1 MKLPAAALAASFAG
15 GILLG
20 LQPGVAHYATARNFL
35 AGTLVLLL
43 FCLLAAIL
51 LARRVKLWPAAA
63 CSLAAWVVLGVFAAC
78 ISEQP
83 LPPEHVLS
91 RMAAGQISGK
101 VPLRY
106 AGRLRNEVSRLPWGY
121 AMEIDLSRVEAAAG
135 VLPLGGGL
143 RIGFTPRNGEPGLP
157 ELHAGD
163 EIAVLTAA
171 RLPLVYK
178 DTGAFD
184 RREFLAQQDIH
195 VQATLRASTLL
206 EKIGSPPASLATRL
220 ARWRG
225 RLRDELDAL
234 FPSAPDVAGILRA
247 MLLGGRA
254 FIDRAE
260 SLDFQKTGVFHV
272 LVVAGLHVGALAFFL
287 FWLTRRLR
295 LPRTLAT
302 LLILLA
308 LFAYI
313 AVVEQR
319 PPVLRAG
326 LMTGIVV
333 LGTSFY
339 RRLELLNSA
348 ALAAL
353 ILLVA
358 KPKAVVDT
366 SFQLSF
372 LAIGCI
378 AGIALPWMERHIQPF
393 VHALGN
399 WRDVTRDVA
408 YSPRQVQY
416 RLDLRD
422 TARSLTASFSGRPAM
437 WAQNAAVTGLRWTFR
452 LVELFALSLV
462 LQFGM
467 LPLMARDF
475 HRITLL
481 GPLAN
486 LLAVPLTGVI
496 VPLGF
501 CSLALAMVWRGLGRV
516 LAWPL
521 AWLVHLQSGIVHL
534 FARIPRGSY
543 RIPGPPHWVTLLFFA
558 SILALAVGLRFERA
572 RGHLLRWAAAATAV
586 FAAVLIASYP
596 FRPSVVPNALE
607 MTVLD
612 VAQGDSILVTSPKG
626 STLLIDGGGTFQGFQ
641 GREEHLGPDPGEDA
655 VSPYLWSRGIQKLD
669 AVALTHAHQDH
680 IGGLTAIL
688 QNFKVGQLWLGR
700 ETAAPAFARLKEEAT
715 LLHVPIEHELRGQHF
730 LWDGVQVVFLWP
742 EIPPQ
747 EVAPLAKNN
756 DSLVVRL
763 RYCDRTILLPGDA
776 EKLAE
781 AAMLGEN
788 DAAALQADVLK
799 VGHHGS
805 KNSTMPDFLAAIG
818 PRISIISAGEENPYG
833 HPNPELLK
841 RLTESGTRLLRTDR
855 DGAVRVLTDGH
866 SLRVDCFVACPE
878 PMTPSQGP
886 PAPEHHQQD

>member
-1 MKLPAAALAASFAG
+1 MKLPAVALAASFAG

-20 LQPGVAHYATARNFL
+20 LHPALAVHATSKHLQAL
-35 AGTLVLLL
+35 ILVIVLV
-43 FCLLAAIL
+43 CLLAAVL
-51 LARRVKLWPAAA
+51 LIRHEKLWPAA
-63 CSLAAWVVLGVFAAC
+63 CVSLAGWILLGVFAAC
-78 ISEQP
+78 LAEQP
-83 LPPEHVLS
+83 LPSEHVLT
-91 RMAAGQISGK
+91 RMAAGQISSK
-101 VPLRY
+101 APLRY
-106 AGRLRNEVSRLPWGY
+106 VGHMRSEVSHMPWGSSL
-121 AMEIDLSRVEAAAG
+121 ELDLSRVETAEG
-135 VLPLGGGL
+135 VLPLLGGM
-143 RIGFTPRNGEPGLP
+143 RVGFTPKEGEPGLP

-163 EIAVLTAA
+163 EIAILTVA
-171 RLPLVYK
+171 RLPLIYK
-178 DTGAFD
+178 DAGAFD
-184 RREFLAQQDIH
+184 RREFLAQQNIH

-206 EKIGSPPASLATRL
+206 EKLGTPAPAMETRV
-220 ARWRG
+220 AHWRG
-225 RLRDELDAL
+225 KLRDTLDAL
-234 FPSAPDVAGILRA
+234 FPTSPEVAGILRA
-247 MLLGGRA
+247 MLLGDRA
-254 FIDRAE
+254 FIDRTE
-260 SLDFQKTGVFHV
+260 SVDFQKTGVFHV

-295 LPRTLAT
+295 LPNTLAT
-302 LLILLA
+302 LTILVA

-319 PPVLRAG
+319 SPVLRAG
-326 LMTGIVV
+326 LMTAIVV
-333 LGTSFY
+333 LGMLFY

-378 AGIALPWMERHIQPF
+378 AGIALPWMERHIQPL
-393 VHALGN
+393 VRALRN
-399 WRDVTRDVA
+399 WRDVTRDA
-408 YSPRQVQY
+408 SYTPRQVQN

-422 TARSLTASFSGRPAM
+422 AARILTARLSTRAATWS
-437 WAQNAAVTGLRWTFR
+437 QNAGVIGLRWTCR
-452 LVELFALSLV
+452 LCELFVVSLV

-481 GPLAN
+481 GPFAN

-501 CSLALAMVWRGLGRV
+501 CSLGLALAWRALGRV
-516 LAWPL
+516 VATPL
-521 AWLVHLQSGIVHL
+521 AWLVQLQGAIVHF

-543 RIPGPPHWVTLLFFA
+543 RIPGPPAWVILVFFVA
-558 SILALAVGLRFERA
+558 ILALAAGMRFQMSSRLR
-572 RGHLLRWAAAATAV
+572 LCAAAAAL
-586 FAAVLIASYP
+586 FAAVLIATFP
-596 FRPSVVPNALE
+596 FRPSVVPHALE

-612 VAQGDSILVTSPKG
+612 VGQGDSILVVSPKG
-626 STLLIDGGGTFQGFQ
+626 SALLIDGGGTFQGFQ

-688 QNFKVGQLWLGR
+688 QNFRVGQLWLGR
-700 ETAAPAFARLKEEAT
+700 ETAAPAFARLKEEAARM
-715 LLHVPIEHELRGQHF
+715 HVPVEHELRGQHF
-730 LWDGVQVVFLWP
+730 LWDGVQVDFLWP
-742 EIPPQ
+742 EIPP
-747 EVAPLAKNN
+747 EEIAPLAKNN

-763 RYCDRTILLPGDA
+763 RYLEKTFLLPGDA
-776 EKLAE
+776 EKQAE
-781 AAMLGEN
+781 AAMLSEN
-788 DAAALQADVLK
+788 DTGTLHADVLK

-805 KNSTMPDFLAAIG
+805 KNSTMPDFLAAVA

-833 HPNPELLK
+833 HPNPELLE
-841 RLTESGTRLLRTDR
+841 RLEESGTRMLRTDR

-866 SLRVDCFVACPE
+866 GLQVSCF
-878 PMTPSQGP
+878 
-886 PAPEHHQQD
+886 APCAEGAAQSGSAQAPNHGQHN